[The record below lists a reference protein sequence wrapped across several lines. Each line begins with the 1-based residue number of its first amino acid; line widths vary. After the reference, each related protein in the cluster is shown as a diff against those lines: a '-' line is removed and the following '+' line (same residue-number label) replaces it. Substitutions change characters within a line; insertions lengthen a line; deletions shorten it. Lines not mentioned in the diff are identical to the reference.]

1 MGRSHRPQIT
11 TYPKIEGSK
20 ATDLFFL
27 PRNTTSALQPMD
39 QGVIRFLKTKYRTE
53 VVQKMIDAINSEK
66 LSKIN

>member
-1 MGRSHRPQIT
+1 
-11 TYPKIEGSK
+11 
-20 ATDLFFL
+20 
-27 PRNTTSALQPMD
+27 MD